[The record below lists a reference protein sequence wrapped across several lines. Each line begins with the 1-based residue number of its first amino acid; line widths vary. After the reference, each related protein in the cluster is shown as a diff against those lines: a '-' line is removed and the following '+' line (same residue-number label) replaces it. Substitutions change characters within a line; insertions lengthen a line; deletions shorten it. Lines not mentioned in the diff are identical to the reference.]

1 MERLWQLQQRRA
13 RLTGDQTAPLP
24 LEYVVNVLVNRDL
37 AHGKHGPAVA
47 AFLAR
52 MGADASLVRQS
63 DEDWVVVF
71 NPQIIQRWE
80 RVPPNADVWDL
91 PRIER

>member
-1 MERLWQLQQRRA
+1 MSRPHSGA
-13 RLTGDQTAPLP
+13 PTA
-24 LEYVVNVLVNRDL
+24 
-37 AHGKHGPAVA
+37 A
-47 AFLAR
+47 AFGRLRDELWMR

-80 RVPPNADVWDL
+80 RVPPDADVWDL